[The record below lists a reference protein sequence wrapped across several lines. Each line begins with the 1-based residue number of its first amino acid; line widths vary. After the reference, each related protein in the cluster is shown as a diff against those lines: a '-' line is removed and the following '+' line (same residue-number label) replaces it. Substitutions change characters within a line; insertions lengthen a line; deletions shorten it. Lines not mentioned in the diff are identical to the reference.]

1 MMSSVNPETRSEPAK
16 KAYQAPQLLKYGS
29 LTEMTTAGGTR
40 GKKDNPLGTMKT
52 G

>member
-16 KAYQAPQLLKYGS
+16 KPYQAPRLLKYGS
-29 LTEMTTAGGTR
+29 LTEMTTGIGMR
-40 GKKDNPLGTMKT
+40 GQKDNKLGSQKT